1 MIWTFK
7 QERNCCTISVCYSGC
22 EMTPRRDS
30 FARRQPPIQPVL
42 DASFLL
48 MQRSGTHA
56 LFVKLTGSH
65 LPALTVLLRSLLY
78 CAGQKK
84 SSINQYFFIESGDFF
99 RAAPK
104 PERPVPPA
112 ALHHPPR
119 ATRPETPRGRS
130 QTEHSPHRH
139 IHAGPESLKT
149 RIRICCPSL
158 YIPPAFIFFILQHN
172 FYKVNNHL
180 FCGNYNRTRNL
191 VA

>member
-65 LPALTVLLRSLLY
+65 LPVLRVRSFVLIVLCRGEKIKQKSIFFLLIPGIFFGAAQNLNNPLRRRALTARRAPSGQKRRADDFKQRRFRIVIFMPLKKTGKRSL
-78 CAGQKK
+78 K
-84 SSINQYFFIESGDFF
+84 FI
-99 RAAPK
+99 
-104 PERPVPPA
+104 V
-112 ALHHPPR
+112 HH
-119 ATRPETPRGRS
+119 THT
-130 QTEHSPHRH
+130 
-139 IHAGPESLKT
+139 SL
-149 RIRICCPSL
+149 SV
-158 YIPPAFIFFILQHN
+158 FFILQYN
-172 FYKVNNHL
+172 FHKVNNHL
-180 FCGNYNRTRNL
+180 FYGNYNCTENL
-191 VA
+191 IA

>member
-65 LPALTVLLRSLLY
+65 LPVLGFAPSCLLY
-78 CAGQKK
+78 CVGEKK
-84 SSINQYFFIESGDFF
+84 SSRNQYFFIDSRDFF
-99 RAAPK
+99 RGCPK
-104 PERPVPPA
+104 LEKSTPPTGT
-112 ALHHPPR
+112 HRPPR
-119 ATRPETPRGRS
+119 AIRPETPRGRF
-130 QTEHSPHRH
+130 QTAQIPHRH
-139 IHAGPESLKT
+139 IHAAQENRKT
-149 RIRICCPSL
+149 QPQIHCPSYAHLIICFL
-158 YIPPAFIFFILQHN
+158 YITI
-172 FYKVNNHL
+172 
-180 FCGNYNRTRNL
+180 
-191 VA
+191 

>member
-65 LPALTVLLRSLLY
+65 LPALPVLLRSLLY
-78 CAGQKK
+78 GVRRKK
-84 SSINQYFFIESGDFF
+84 SSINQYFFIDSGNYFLA
-99 RAAPK
+99 RQK
-104 PERPVPPA
+104 PETPVPPA
-112 ALHHPPR
+112 APRCPPPGQKRRTNDCKQRAFCIVIFVPVQKLGKRGLEVVIHHT
-119 ATRPETPRGRS
+119 A
-130 QTEHSPHRH
+130 
-139 IHAGPESLKT
+139 
-149 RIRICCPSL
+149 
-158 YIPPAFIFFILQHN
+158 IPPNSEIFSDIL
-172 FYKVNNHL
+172 
-180 FCGNYNRTRNL
+180 T
-191 VA
+191 

>member
-65 LPALTVLLRSLLY
+65 LPVLPVLLRAYCIVYGGKNQAEINIFLLNPGIFFGLLQNLKDPFRLRPFT
-78 CAGQKK
+78 ARRAPPGQKRRTDDLK
-84 SSINQYFFIESGDFF
+84 QRAF
-99 RAAPK
+99 RVVIFV
-104 PERPVPPA
+104 PVQKRGKRGFEFVA
-112 ALHHPPR
+112 HH
-119 ATRPETPRGRS
+119 
-130 QTEHSPHRH
+130 TENPQKQR
-139 IHAGPESLKT
+139 
-149 RIRICCPSL
+149 L
-158 YIPPAFIFFILQHN
+158 YLIF
-172 FYKVNNHL
+172 
-180 FCGNYNRTRNL
+180 
-191 VA
+191 